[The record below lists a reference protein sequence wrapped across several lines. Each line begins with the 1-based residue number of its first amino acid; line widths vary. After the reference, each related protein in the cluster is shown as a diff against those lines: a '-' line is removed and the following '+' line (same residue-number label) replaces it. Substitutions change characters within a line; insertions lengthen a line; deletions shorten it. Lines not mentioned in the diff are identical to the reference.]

1 MNSKLQFLMGLIL
14 PLVPETSL
22 FSFKNRL
29 YTWMGVSV
37 GPNVRICSS
46 CRVRGIGN
54 IVIGANTWV
63 GHDSRFIS
71 TSLINIGKNVDI
83 APNVLMT
90 TGTHEIDLVGERV
103 AGKGRSEEISIGDG
117 TWVAAGV
124 IILPGSIIGERSI
137 VAAGAVVKGIFPPR
151 VIIGGVPA
159 RIIKNLN

>member
-1 MNSKLQFLMGLIL
+1 MNAKLQFLMSLVL
-14 PLVPETSL
+14 PLIPETSL
-22 FSFKNRL
+22 FTFKNKM
-29 YTWMGVSV
+29 YAWMGVKV
-37 GPNVRICSS
+37 GENVRICSS
-46 CRVRGIGN
+46 CRVRGVGN

-90 TGTHEIDLVGERV
+90 TGTHEIDLLGDRV
-103 AGKGRSEEISIGDG
+103 AGRGKSEEISIGDG

-124 IILPGSIIGERSI
+124 TILPGSIIGEKSI
-137 VAAGAVVKGIFPPR
+137 IAAGAVVKGKFPPR

-159 RIIKNLN
+159 KIIKNLN